1 MSLQVCIMTPD
12 QIFSNEF
19 AEEVILPTNT
29 GQMGVLVKHA
39 PLVTALDI
47 GVMSIRKE
55 NAWNY
60 VAVMN
65 GFAAVQEDRVIILVN
80 AAESKETID
89 LQQAE
94 QEFTYSKDRLDK
106 VKDEKE
112 KVEAILAFKRARA
125 RYLVVKD

>member
-1 MSLQVCIMTPD
+1 
-12 QIFSNEF
+12 
-19 AEEVILPTNT
+19 
-29 GQMGVLVKHA
+29 MGVLVKHA

>member
-1 MSLQVCIMTPD
+1 MELRCRDEWVCC
-12 QIFSNEF
+12 
-19 AEEVILPTNT
+19 
-29 GQMGVLVKHA
+29 G
-39 PLVTALDI
+39 
-47 GVMSIRKE
+47 
-55 NAWNY
+55 
-60 VAVMN
+60 
-65 GFAAVQEDRVIILVN
+65 EDRVIILVN